1 MLELIDISVRYGEKT
16 VLSDCSLVACRGSR
30 AHQVRLVL
38 AAVHSLRL
46 ASRQGG
52 AKTENIDRLTANQLD
67 KLFRGL
73 DLEGCERLDM
83 LCVRCD
89 NNVA

>member
-1 MLELIDISVRYGEKT
+1 MDSFLDRRNGAIDMLRGLTMFLMVFVNDLWT
-16 VLSDCSLVACRGSR
+16 VGT
-30 AHQVRLVL
+30 
-38 AAVHSLRL
+38 
-46 ASRQGG
+46 
-52 AKTENIDRLTANQLD
+52 KTENIDRLTANQLD
-67 KLFRGL
+67 ELFRGL